1 MRGDA
6 SKVLGP
12 APKLVLAMALY
23 QKGEVAEA
31 RKALAA
37 AVAGHDWSPADV
49 RNQDGWICHSLRR
62 EAEAMIPADPP
73 AKR

>member
-1 MRGDA
+1 MRGNA

-12 APKLVLAMALY
+12 APKLVLAMTLH
-23 QKGEVAEA
+23 QKGEVTEARNTLAEA
-31 RKALAA
+31 
-37 AVAGHDWSPADV
+37 VASHDWSPANV

-62 EAEAMIPADPP
+62 EAESMILADPS